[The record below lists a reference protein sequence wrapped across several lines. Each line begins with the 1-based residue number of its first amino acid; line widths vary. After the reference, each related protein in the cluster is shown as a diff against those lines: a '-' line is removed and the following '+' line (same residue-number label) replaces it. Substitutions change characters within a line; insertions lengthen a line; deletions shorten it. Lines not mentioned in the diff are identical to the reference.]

1 MNFLLRH
8 STDKED
14 LIFKAQKLNFKIDF
28 SGKYATYL
36 LLDKEQKRAVRETS
50 LSKIEKRL
58 EKMN

>member
-14 LIFKAQKLNFKIDF
+14 LIIKAQKLNLKIDF

-36 LLDKEQKRAVRETS
+36 LLDKEQKEP
-50 LSKIEKRL
+50 L
-58 EKMN
+58 EKPV